1 MVDECLGQETCKC
14 EFDLDMDGQVTCV
27 MCGARDTLTP
37 PSWGDTPVSFEEQN
51 RYMKLFG
58 LEIRRDEQTKDITVV
73 TCYKCARDYMIAK
86 EHLRAYN
93 YCPSCK

>member
-37 PSWGDTPVSFEEQN
+37 PSWGDTPVSFEE
-51 RYMKLFG
+51 
-58 LEIRRDEQTKDITVV
+58 
-73 TCYKCARDYMIAK
+73 
-86 EHLRAYN
+86 
-93 YCPSCK
+93 